1 MDCLALASLARTLFK
16 AGRHGRLHFSGSCR
30 IVQPIAETFSDLP
43 VIHCN
48 VARTPPAMHCT
59 SLHCIALQRDALQ
72 VVAVHCTSLH
82 RIACNAVHCMQCGAT
97 MQRQDSPIE
106 MRGALPNL
114 GRASL
119 IILCQGSGP
128 TPS

>member
-72 VVAVHCTSLH
+72 V
-82 RIACNAVHCMQCGAT
+82 NAVHCMQRGAT